1 VRVFQRDAAL
11 AQQQPEPAAPGRA
24 AASDDGLVTL
34 MIVRAAGPDDAL
46 ALRARLEAALPAGT
60 RVEARRVTRAE
71 ADRLL
76 HGH

>member
-1 VRVFQRDAAL
+1 
-11 AQQQPEPAAPGRA
+11 
-24 AASDDGLVTL
+24 